1 MQYKISGPLRS
12 VIDLI
17 VNHRRFADCT
27 VKGPCLLKWL
37 PLCLVV
43 AHSPL
48 TLSGGP
54 NQTLKIN
61 TGHTSGK
68 LYFSWHWV
76 PLLLNHSQMWDKK
89 KKKVVCFS
97 MTIPIFLLSQDLIYS
112 TNNVS
117 LGKIILNA
125 WDLCSWH
132 PSLSTVVW
140 VQGETWGAHYCRM
153 KEEDRFSNPSLILSA
168 SGLGHSLCCKCWG
181 VPGPTVG
188 VLLAHGAQA
197 EASVS
202 CGLTLFLRVLRAS

>member
-1 MQYKISGPLRS
+1 M
-12 VIDLI
+12 
-17 VNHRRFADCT
+17 NHRRFTDCT
-27 VKGPCLLKWL
+27 VKGPFLLKWL

-61 TGHTSGK
+61 TGHTSGQ
-68 LYFSWHWV
+68 LFFSWHWV
-76 PLLLNHSQMWDKK
+76 PLLLNQSQMWDKK
-89 KKKVVCFS
+89 KKVVYFS

-117 LGKIILNA
+117 LGKIIFNA
-125 WDLCSWH
+125 WDLCSRH
-132 PSLSTVVW
+132 SSLSTVVW
-140 VQGETWGAHYCRM
+140 AQGETWGAHDCRM

-168 SGLGHSLCCKCWG
+168 SGLGHSLHCKCWG

-188 VLLAHGAQA
+188 VLLAYGAQA

-202 CGLTLFLRVLRAS
+202 CGLTL